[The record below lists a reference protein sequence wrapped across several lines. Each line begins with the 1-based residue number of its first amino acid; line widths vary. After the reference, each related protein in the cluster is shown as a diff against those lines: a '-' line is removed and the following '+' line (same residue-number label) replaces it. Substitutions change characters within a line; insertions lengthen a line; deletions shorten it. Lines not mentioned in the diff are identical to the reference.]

1 MEFSKEMGESLTLKF
16 SELARKYKDEGKET
30 ISMAVGEPNFHT
42 PDYIK
47 KATIDAINN
56 NLTKY
61 SSSRGLFPLR
71 DAVVKDLNERFKTDY
86 GASNVL
92 ITPGVKSSL
101 HLALASVLLPQDE
114 VIVLSPYY
122 VSYPAI
128 IKIAEPKS
136 KITYIPSLEN
146 GRLDLG
152 LISGAFNKNTKVIIV
167 NSPSNPAGIVLNEEE
182 IETII
187 TLAKKYN
194 TYILSD
200 EIYDKL
206 VFDGVEFNSFLGRG
220 VKDLLIY
227 TNGYSKSYA
236 MTGFRIGYTVA
247 PSEVIEKMLKLQQ
260 NINTHTATFTQY
272 GALSTYENEP
282 THLKP
287 YLKDL
292 QYRVNKLD
300 DYIKNSKLF
309 SGNKP
314 ESGFFY
320 FVNIKNTG
328 LSSVDFALKLLE
340 ETGIVVTP
348 GIGFGE
354 HYDDHVRFSLAVD
367 NDVLDKVIA
376 KLTSFEKQFV

>member
-1 MEFSKEMGESLTLKF
+1 MEFSKEIGESLTLKF
-16 SELARKYKDEGKET
+16 SELARKYKDEGKEI

-247 PSEVIEKMLKLQQ
+247 SSEVIEKMLKLQQ

-292 QYRVNKLD
+292 QYRVNKL
-300 DYIKNSKLF
+300 
-309 SGNKP
+309 
-314 ESGFFY
+314 
-320 FVNIKNTG
+320 
-328 LSSVDFALKLLE
+328 
-340 ETGIVVTP
+340 
-348 GIGFGE
+348 
-354 HYDDHVRFSLAVD
+354 
-367 NDVLDKVIA
+367 
-376 KLTSFEKQFV
+376 